1 MTTNM
6 TIQNIISQLDSMVLT
21 NTKECKD
28 YIGFIVEHIMSG
40 LSWLH
45 HPIRSGTI
53 ISRCRKDA
61 SNLEKESFGCK
72 PQELVEDFQRASI
85 PHNSVFY
92 GAVGD
97 RNPDDGDFIAMLETS
112 KLHRNSLAKGK
123 EEIYVSRWRV
133 TKDINSALICHPN
146 VYVDSNPKSFVNEM
160 QRNYLRQLPDYPCE
174 PEFIPIFDKL
184 VEFVSR
190 QFAKRVKEGDTS
202 QYMISAFFANS
213 TLKES
218 EGIIYPSV
226 QVQGKLGYNVALKKD
241 IVDSHL
247 EFIGAKKHILYKAND
262 YMQVPAG
269 EYPDKHL
276 AVSLGISSLNSL
288 PIIE

>member
-1 MTTNM
+1 M
-6 TIQNIISQLDSMVLT
+6 TIPNIISELDSMVLK
-21 NTKECKD
+21 NTKECID
-28 YIGFIVEHIMSG
+28 YIGFIIEHIMSG

-45 HPIRSGTI
+45 NPISSGTI

-72 PQELVEDFQRASI
+72 RQELVKDFQRASI

-112 KLHRNSLAKGK
+112 KLHRNSLTRGK

-146 VYVDSNPKSFVNEM
+146 VYVDSNPNGYVNEM
-160 QRNYLRQLPDYPCE
+160 QRNYKRKLKDYPSE
-174 PEFIPIFDKL
+174 PDFIPTFDKL
-184 VEFVSR
+184 VEFVAR
-190 QFAKRVKEGDTS
+190 QFAKKIPEGENS
-202 QYMISAFFANS
+202 QYMISAFFAHF
-213 TLKES
+213 TLEKDD
-218 EGIIYPSV
+218 GIVYPSV
-226 QVQGKLGYNVALKKD
+226 QVQGNLGYNVALNKD

-247 EFIGAKKHILYKAND
+247 EFIGAEKHILYKAND
-262 YMQVPAG
+262 YMQVPANA
-269 EYPDKHL
+269 YSDKHL
-276 AVSLGISSLNSL
+276 AVSLGISSLDIL
-288 PIIE
+288 PVID

>member
-1 MTTNM
+1 M

-72 PQELVEDFQRASI
+72 PQELVKDFQRASI

-160 QRNYLRQLPDYPCE
+160 QRNYLRQLPDYPSE
-174 PEFIPIFDKL
+174 PDFIPTFDRV
-184 VEFVSR
+184 VEFVAK
-190 QFAKRVKEGDTS
+190 QFAKKVPEGENS
-202 QYMISAFFANS
+202 QYMISAFFAHF
-213 TLKES
+213 TLREDD
-218 EGIIYPSV
+218 GIVYPSV
-226 QVQGKLGYNVALKKD
+226 QVQGNLGYNVALRPD
-241 IVDSHL
+241 VVDTHL
-247 EFIGAKKHILYKAND
+247 EFIGAEKHILYKANQ
-262 YMQVPAG
+262 YMQVPANK
-269 EYPDKHL
+269 YPDERL
-276 AVSLGISSLNSL
+276 AASLEIKNLDSL
-288 PIIE
+288 PKID